1 MTRLP
6 AMAQA
11 VPGLDRANL
20 LAVLLGVGMAFYLS
34 VEPTQEWILL
44 LLTGL
49 AALGTDG
56 ILRSHPAKPF
66 SRPDDTIAFLFLP
79 ALLTLGAGLFLEEV
93 IDGYWSV
100 GVGLI
105 TIPGF
110 AAVLYGQYFSVDAR
124 SSAYNTARLAVSIA
138 AYVAAFA
145 FFSVVYEFEVDLLAA
160 AFAVGLISLLL
171 SMEMLREARLEARPI
186 LLHSAAIGMI
196 LAQATWALHFLPLE
210 GFLAAAFLLLIL
222 YLATGVMQNY
232 LLRQLDWATGAEF
245 AGVAAVGVLIVVV
258 AHTVS

>member
-11 VPGLDRANL
+11 VPRLDRALL
-20 LAVLLGVGMAFYLS
+20 LAILLGAGMAFYLA
-34 VEPTQEWILL
+34 VEPTLEWLLL
-44 LLTGL
+44 LLTGV

-56 ILRSHPAKPF
+56 VLRSHPASPF
-66 SRPDDTIAFLFLP
+66 SRPDHTIGFLFLP
-79 ALLTLGAGLFLEEV
+79 ALLTLGAGLFLEDV

-124 SSAYNTARLAVSIA
+124 ASAYGAARLAVNIA

-145 FFSVVYEFEVDLLAA
+145 FFSVIYEFEVDLLPA
-160 AFAVGLISLLL
+160 AFGVGLVSLLL
-171 SMEMLREARLEARPI
+171 SMEMLRDARLEARPTLI
-186 LLHSAAIGMI
+186 HSAAIGMI

-210 GFLAAAFLLLIL
+210 GFLAAAFLLLTFYI
-222 YLATGVMQNY
+222 ATGVMQNY
-232 LLRQLDWATGAEF
+232 VLRQLDWATAAEF
-245 AGVAAVGVLIVVV
+245 AGVAAVGVAIVVV
-258 AHTVS
+258 AHTLS